1 MDGLIG
7 FGTNNFKRAP
17 RLLEYAFIFKRI
29 LCDCSLSEIKESF
42 FEYFFTESISGEKV
56 VLFTNISSKS
66 TCLFIEP
73 QAGHLMFV
81 QNEGFASRIVR
92 LPLTQVW
99 ISWAKLFSID

>member
-1 MDGLIG
+1 M
-7 FGTNNFKRAP
+7 
-17 RLLEYAFIFKRI
+17 
-29 LCDCSLSEIKESF
+29 
-42 FEYFFTESISGEKV
+42 
-56 VLFTNISSKS
+56 
-66 TCLFIEP
+66 EP

>member
-1 MDGLIG
+1 M
-7 FGTNNFKRAP
+7 
-17 RLLEYAFIFKRI
+17 
-29 LCDCSLSEIKESF
+29 
-42 FEYFFTESISGEKV
+42 

-99 ISWAKLFSID
+99 ISWAKLFSIDCIVDSVMQPTRMDRVKTVRSCIPLNCDFQCKFMAF